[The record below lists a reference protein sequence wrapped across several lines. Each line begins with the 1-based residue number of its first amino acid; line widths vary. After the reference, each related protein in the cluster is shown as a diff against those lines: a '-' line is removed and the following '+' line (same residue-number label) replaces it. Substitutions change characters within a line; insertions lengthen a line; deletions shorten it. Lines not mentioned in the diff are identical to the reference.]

1 MILKTFLDLLK
12 SIRLKVHWSRRWNPL
27 KTLIKGNFRLKFKI
41 KQYFRIKVIFSN
53 QILSIWLILRLRH
66 LKLISHQ
73 RVVNINQNQT
83 ISIRPFWK
91 TYLHRLN
98 WKTYLHRLKK
108 RKEMYQIQYERVLKG
123 KTIKISQ
130 YLDLIWMKIKK
141 ILTSHH

>member
-12 SIRLKVHWSRRWNPL
+12 SIRLKVHWSLRWNPL

-91 TYLHRLN
+91 TYLHRL
-98 WKTYLHRLKK
+98 KK

-130 YLDLIWMKIKK
+130 YLELIWMKIKK